1 MNISLYT
8 SARPLKVRVAKIAD
22 GKAELV
28 FPDNQTVTISE
39 KYLPH
44 ATTAG
49 KEFFLN
55 LLSHE
60 DLAQSKKEIA
70 KEVLKEILE

>member
-1 MNISLYT
+1 LNTSLYT
-8 SARPLKVRVAKIAD
+8 SARPLKVRIAKVAD

-28 FPDNQTVTISE
+28 FPDNQTVTISA

-44 ATTAG
+44 TTLAG

-60 DLAQSKKEIA
+60 DLALSKKEIA